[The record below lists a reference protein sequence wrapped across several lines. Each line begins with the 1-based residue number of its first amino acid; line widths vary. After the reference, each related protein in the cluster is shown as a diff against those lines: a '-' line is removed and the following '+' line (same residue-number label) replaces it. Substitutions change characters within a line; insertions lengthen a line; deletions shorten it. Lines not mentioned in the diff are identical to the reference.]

1 MGLVSKIFSFSKRIN
16 SKRRIISARL
26 RGKIHIGKK
35 VFIGANAII
44 DTNNGG
50 NISIGDNAEILPGV
64 ILMTY
69 GGKIEIGDG
78 CSINPYTVIYGYGK
92 GITIGNDVLIAA
104 HCLLVPVSHEY
115 DDLEKPINAQGYS
128 TKGIIIEDNVWIGSG
143 CRILDGV
150 RIGTGAIVAAGSV
163 VNRDVEKFTIVGGV
177 PAKFIKVRS

>member
-1 MGLVSKIFSFSKRIN
+1 MGVVNRLYYYSKRISSN
-16 SKRRIISARL
+16 YRVVKAKLNEKISV
-26 RGKIHIGKK
+26 GKE
-35 VFIGANAII
+35 VFIGAHAVI

-50 NISIGDNAEILPGV
+50 NISIGSKTEIMPGV

-69 GGKIEIGDG
+69 GGTIKIGER

-92 GITIGNDVLIAA
+92 GAIIGNDVLIAG
-104 HCLLVPVSHEY
+104 HCLIVPVSHEY
-115 DDLEKPINAQGYS
+115 EDLEKPINAQGYS

-150 RIGTGAIVAAGSV
+150 RIGTGAIIAAGSV